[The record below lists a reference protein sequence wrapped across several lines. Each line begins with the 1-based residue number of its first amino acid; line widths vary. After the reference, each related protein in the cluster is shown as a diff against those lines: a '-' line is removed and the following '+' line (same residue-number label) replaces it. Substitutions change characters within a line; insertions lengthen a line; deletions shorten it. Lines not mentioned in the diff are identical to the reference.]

1 MNHYKSLEREN
12 RLMDNDGLGKEEEV
26 LEFTS
31 DSILK
36 YLKQECE
43 NPMRIIYGKSG
54 VTGVLDY

>member
-1 MNHYKSLEREN
+1 MNHYKSQEREA
-12 RLMDNDGLGKEEEV
+12 RLMDNDGLEEEEV

-31 DSILK
+31 ESILK

-54 VTGVLDY
+54 ITGVLDY